1 MATNMRGA
9 AIVGWG
15 KCLPPA
21 VLSNADIATFLDTSD
36 DWIASRTGI
45 RERRISHVP
54 LGEICHVAATRALA
68 CAGMDGKQIEL
79 IVCGTTS
86 HDDQAPNV
94 ASGVQRRIGADG
106 CAAMDVNTACTSF
119 LYSLSTATALIRS
132 GVVSNALVI
141 GAEVIAPFIDWS
153 DRNIAVLFGDGGA
166 AVVLQ
171 ATDREEGLLA
181 ERLGCYGESREILR
195 VHGMGAAYAHQDRIL
210 GKTEWQF
217 EGQEIFKKAVHGMA
231 LACAEALAK
240 VGKTAADVD
249 LVVPHQANMRIIE
262 AVARKTGVPMDK
274 VFTNVHRYGN
284 MSAGTV
290 PVALCEAL
298 EEGRVKPGAL
308 LLMPSFGAGLTFTG
322 HVVRWSE
329 RITPL
334 GASDIELPPDEHS
347 ALGLVEKYRAI
358 HQRRVVAA

>member
-54 LGEICHVAATRALA
+54 LGELCYVAAARALA
-68 CAGMDGKQIEL
+68 CAGLSGQQIEL

-119 LYSLSTATALIRS
+119 LYSLSTATAMIRT
-132 GVVSNALVI
+132 GVVKNALVI
-141 GAEVIAPFIDWS
+141 GSELISPFMDWS
-153 DRNIAVLFGDGGA
+153 DRNVAVLFGDGAA

-171 ATDREEGLLA
+171 ATDRDEGLIG
-181 ERLGCYGESREILR
+181 EKLGCDADVRGILR
-195 VHGMGAAYAHQDRIL
+195 VRGMGTAYAHHNVML
-210 GKTEWQF
+210 GDTSWNF
-217 EGQEIFKKAVHGMA
+217 DGPEIFKRAVLAMA
-231 LACAEALAK
+231 NASQEVMA
-240 VGKTAADVD
+240 
-249 LVVPHQANMRIIE
+249 
-262 AVARKTGVPMDK
+262 KTGHAVTDID
-274 VFTNVHRYGN
+274 
-284 MSAGTV
+284 
-290 PVALCEAL
+290 
-298 EEGRVKPGAL
+298 L
-308 LLMPSFGAGLTFTG
+308 L
-322 HVVRWSE
+322 
-329 RITPL
+329 
-334 GASDIELPPDEHS
+334 
-347 ALGLVEKYRAI
+347 
-358 HQRRVVAA
+358 